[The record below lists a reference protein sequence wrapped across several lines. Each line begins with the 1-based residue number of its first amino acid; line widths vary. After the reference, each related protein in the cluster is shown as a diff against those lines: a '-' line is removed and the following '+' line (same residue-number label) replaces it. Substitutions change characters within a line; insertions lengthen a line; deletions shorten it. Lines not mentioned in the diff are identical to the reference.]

1 MADEVR
7 TQVVL
12 TCQYIHDSVRDL
24 SANFAKQL
32 KRINYVT
39 PTSYLELIRCFS
51 DNLAKCRAKVMK
63 AKGRYANGLTKLAF
77 AADQVSEMQ
86 AELTAKLP
94 VLAEAKKETDA
105 LMVDI
110 QEKLPGVKKMEK
122 SVGEEAAAV
131 KVQAD
136 ACAKMK
142 KECEDDLAEAIPLL
156 ESAIKALN
164 TLKKA
169 DIDEVKNMKS
179 PPSGVVLTL
188 SAVCQMMGVKAD
200 KIADPAGG
208 NKKVLDYW
216 GPSKKH
222 LLNDSKF
229 IQRLKDYDKDN
240 IDPKIIKILRKKY
253 IPNEDFQPD
262 RVKKASVA
270 AHGLCKWVRAMEAY
284 DRVAKVVGPKK
295 EKLKETEA
303 ELEVTLEALNKKE
316 SALQEV
322 KDNLAKLETAFAEAT
337 AKKEQL
343 EDDVDM
349 CEKIGEGKTTYRRS
363 RRRAVSMDT

>member
-1 MADEVR
+1 
-7 TQVVL
+7 
-12 TCQYIHDSVRDL
+12 
-24 SANFAKQL
+24 
-32 KRINYVT
+32 
-39 PTSYLELIRCFS
+39 
-51 DNLAKCRAKVMK
+51 
-63 AKGRYANGLTKLAF
+63 
-77 AADQVSEMQ
+77 
-86 AELTAKLP
+86 
-94 VLAEAKKETDA
+94 
-105 LMVDI
+105 MVDI

-295 EKLKETEA
+295 E
-303 ELEVTLEALNKKE
+303 
-316 SALQEV
+316 S
-322 KDNLAKLETAFAEAT
+322 
-337 AKKEQL
+337 
-343 EDDVDM
+343 
-349 CEKIGEGKTTYRRS
+349 
-363 RRRAVSMDT
+363 